1 MYFASLQDQVPELKD
16 TNKNR
21 SIFSSCMGNDEDD
34 WYIFYQ
40 KLIYF
45 LVLSLIIKSCNHY
58 LFLVFK

>member
-45 LVLSLIIKSCNHY
+45 
-58 LFLVFK
+58 